1 MLKGLDKKD
10 INIDLHANEIIKNRD
25 LIPEYLDGLFSKNE
39 IYYHNCFN
47 VLNTISEKK
56 PDFLYPY
63 WDFFVNHLKSSNHFH
78 KTAAII
84 IIANLTSV
92 DKQNKFERI
101 FDEFYDNLKSEKTI
115 TPIYLMKFSGR
126 IVNFKP
132 NLEEKI
138 TKILLNVESLHPG
151 KQIELVKS
159 AVIESFSEFFY
170 KAKNKNEIISFVE
183 KQLDSESPKTRKTA
197 KDFLKKY
204 VEK

>member
-10 INIDLHANEIIKNRD
+10 INIDLHANEIIKNKD

-47 VLNTISEKK
+47 VLNAISEKK
-56 PDFLYPY
+56 PDFLYPH
-63 WDFFVNHLKSSNHFH
+63 WDFFANHLKSSNHFH

-138 TKILLNVESLHPG
+138 TKILLNVESLHSG

-183 KQLDSESPKTRKTA
+183 KQLDSESPKTR
-197 KDFLKKY
+197 
-204 VEK
+204 